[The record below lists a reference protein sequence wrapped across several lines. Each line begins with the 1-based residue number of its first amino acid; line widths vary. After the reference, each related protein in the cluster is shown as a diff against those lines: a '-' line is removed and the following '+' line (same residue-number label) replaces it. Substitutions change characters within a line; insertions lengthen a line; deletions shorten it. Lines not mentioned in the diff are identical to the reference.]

1 MPIWRLINHPNLMKH
16 KEDFDFLCAMTRI
29 MFGCFLLVSLS
40 IKAQNHIKIYFTQPV
55 DVSISSGVNALFL
68 NGTTDDSLV
77 AYINRAKYSIDIA
90 VYSYDQSSGMA
101 NIASAVNQAYLAGKT
116 VRWIYNGSSGNSG
129 LSTLNTG
136 IKTLASPTTT
146 NYGIMHNKFVII
158 DGSSTDPNDPIVWTG
173 SCNWNKEQMTN
184 DENNL
189 VIIQDQLLAQA
200 YRNEF
205 NEMWGSTTATPNS
218 TLSKFGPDKIDNTV
232 HYFTIDG
239 KTVECYF
246 SPSDHTN
253 NHLINL
259 INSADNDL
267 NFGVYTFTRQDL
279 ADTIAYKIAH
289 GVSTTG
295 IMDQYSL
302 GFSAYNTL
310 SPVMGNN
317 LKIYSDPN
325 YIYHS
330 KHMIVDACS
339 PSSDPAVE
347 VGSHN
352 WSIAADTKNDE
363 NILIIH
369 DDTIAN
375 IFLQA
380 YKASFNRLNGTL
392 TPCAINGIDD
402 NNLDIAIY
410 PNPANTEINLSR
422 FDLPIRSIEL
432 IDVLGKVNYYS
443 EKYESPIDISRIE
456 EGIHI
461 LKLTFPNG
469 VIVKKIIIK
478 K

>member
-1 MPIWRLINHPNLMKH
+1 MKQ
-16 KEDFDFLCAMTRI
+16 KEDFDFLCVMTKI
-29 MFGCFLLVSLS
+29 GLVFLLLVSFT
-40 IKAQNHIKIYFTQPV
+40 IKAQNHIKVYFTQPV
-55 DVSISSGVNALFL
+55 DVSISSGLNAQWL
-68 NGTTDDSLV
+68 NGATDDTLV
-77 AYINRAKYSIDIA
+77 AYINRAKFSIDIA

-101 NIASAVNQAYLAGKT
+101 NIATAVNQAYLSGKK

-129 LSTLNTG
+129 LTSLNSG
-136 IKTLASPTTT
+136 IKTLASPTSA
-146 NYGIMHNKFVII
+146 NYGIMHNKFVVI
-158 DGSSTDPNDPIVWTG
+158 DASSSNPNDPIVWTG
-173 SCNWNKEQMTN
+173 SCNWNKEQVTN

-189 VIIQDQLLAQA
+189 IIIQDQSLALA
-200 YRNEF
+200 YLNEF
-205 NEMWGSTTATPNS
+205 NEMWGSTTITPNA
-218 TLSKFGPDKIDNTV
+218 TLAKFGPDKSDNTV

-267 NFGVYTFTRQDL
+267 NFGVYTFTRQDI

-289 GVSTTG
+289 GVVTTG

-310 SPVMGNN
+310 SPIMGNN

-352 WSIAADTKNDE
+352 WSVAADTKNDE

-380 YKASFNRLNGTL
+380 YKASFNRLSGVFPACT
-392 TPCAINGIDD
+392 INNVEDEFQD
-402 NNLDIAIY
+402 VQIY
-410 PNPANTEINLSR
+410 PNPTNSEIHLKG
-422 FDLPIRSIEL
+422 FDGNIHLIEMV
-432 IDVLGKVNYYS
+432 DVLGKIVYAS
-443 EKYESPIDISRIE
+443 SKFDSSILIDVSYLN
-456 EGIHI
+456 EGIYF
-461 LKLTFPNG
+461 LKLKMENG
-469 VIVKKIIIK
+469 TVVKKIIINK
-478 K
+478 